1 MHRRQVLAAAFAAP
15 LLLVIPAG
23 GSAAD
28 ALRISGPVVHDNLA
42 IYFVHG
48 PAGGGTV
55 PLTLDEALAKGAVKV
70 HETGD
75 VNQLAIENLGEGE
88 VFIHAGDIVKGGQQ
102 DRVLTVS
109 MLLPPKSGRVPI
121 AAFCVEQ
128 GRWAARGGEDVK
140 TFNSAAKLLP
150 SREAKIA
157 MQAPPPTTAAAGGP
171 GVGRPSP
178 GHGADTG
185 SRQQLMWSAVASTQR
200 KLSDRVGGTVAAP
213 ESRTSLQL
221 SLESEKLK
229 TAQDSYLQALRSAGE
244 QDDDIVG
251 AVFVINGRI
260 SSADVYPSN
269 GVFRKMWHKL
279 VSASATEA
287 IGERKASG
295 EAPPTVEAVRAFFSA
310 AERGKAA
317 EKALPVRNRQEVRDA
332 DASLYVESRRTDG
345 AWLHRSYVAK

>member
-15 LLLVIPAG
+15 LLLTIPAG
-23 GSAAD
+23 GTAAD
-28 ALRISGPVVHDNLA
+28 LVRVSGPVAHENLA
-42 IYFVHG
+42 IFFVHG
-48 PAGGGTV
+48 PDSGGTV

-75 VNQLAIENLGEGE
+75 VNRLAIENLGEGE
-88 VFIHAGDIVKGGQQ
+88 VFVHAGDIVKGGQQ

-109 MLLPPKSGRVPI
+109 MLLPPRSGRVPI

-157 MQAPPPTTAAAGGP
+157 MQAPPPAATAGGP
-171 GVGRPSP
+171 NVGRPAP
-178 GHGADTG
+178 GREAETG
-185 SRQQLMWSAVASTQR
+185 NRQQLMWSAVASTQR
-200 KLSDRVGGTVAAP
+200 KLSDRVGGTVVAP

-221 SLESEKLK
+221 SLENERLK
-229 TAQDSYLQALRSAGE
+229 AAQDSYLQALRSAGE
-244 QDDDIVG
+244 QGDDIIG

-269 GVFRKMWHKL
+269 GLFRKVWGRL
-279 VSASATEA
+279 ISASATEA
-287 IGERKASG
+287 IGERKTAG
-295 EAPPTVEAVRAFFSA
+295 ETPPTVEAVRAFLDA
-310 AERGKAA
+310 AERGKASD
-317 EKALPVRNRQEVRDA
+317 KPLPVRNRQEVRDA
-332 DASLYVESRRTDG
+332 DSSLYVESRRGDG